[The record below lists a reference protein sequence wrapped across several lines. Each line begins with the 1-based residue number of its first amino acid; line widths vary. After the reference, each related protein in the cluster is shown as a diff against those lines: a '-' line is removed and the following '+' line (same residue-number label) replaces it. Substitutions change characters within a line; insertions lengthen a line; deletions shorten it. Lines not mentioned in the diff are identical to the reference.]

1 MGYKM
6 HPGVAM
12 ILVQLVFG
20 GIPVFYKLAINDGMS
35 MRVLVTYRLI
45 FGAASLAPIAFV
57 VERKKRPKLTW
68 MILFQGCMIGFFGGA
83 LYHNLY
89 LASIKLTSPTFA
101 AALYNLNPVFTYIV
115 ALFVRLETFSLK
127 TLPGIAKVA
136 GTATC
141 ITGAMLLTFF
151 KGFEI
156 NIWHSKID
164 LLHHNHKVPQNVH
177 SGMSGHQA
185 VLGLGI
191 SLIACLSYS
200 LWIILQAKM
209 SENYPCFYSSTFLM
223 TFTGSVQSVIY
234 ALCFDREWDQW
245 KLGWNIRLLY
255 VVYLGILSSGLTVV
269 LMAWCI
275 AKRGPLFVS
284 VFNPLMLLVTAVA
297 SSVVLQENL
306 HLGSILGGVL
316 IILGLYTVLW
326 GKSKDLKEKD
336 QPEKP
341 MINEELEAA

>member
-45 FGAASLAPIAFV
+45 FGAASLAPVAFV
-57 VERKKRPKLTW
+57 VER
-68 MILFQGCMIGFFGGA
+68 GA

-115 ALFVRLETFSLK
+115 ALFVRWLETFSLK

-306 HLGSILGGVL
+306 HLGSNHNGNANNGANGNNSSASNIESSLN
-316 IILGLYTVLW
+316 IIDNGLDGDSGNNDDDSNVIGDMMLTVLV
-326 GKSKDLKEKD
+326 
-336 QPEKP
+336 
-341 MINEELEAA
+341 M